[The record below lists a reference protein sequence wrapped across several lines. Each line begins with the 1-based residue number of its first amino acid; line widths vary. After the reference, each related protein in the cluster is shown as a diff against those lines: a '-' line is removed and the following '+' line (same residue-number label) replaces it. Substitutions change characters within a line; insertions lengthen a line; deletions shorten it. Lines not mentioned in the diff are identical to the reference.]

1 EQLNLARDAAWQTV
15 DSRLLGLCEQR
26 IREILGVTPHLGHRV
41 RSTAMSARVPR
52 IAAGTYT
59 AAPLR
64 KPLGDWQAAVV
75 RMSNLDPVTTE
86 IIRMRCAVYHDCKT

>member
-1 EQLNLARDAAWQTV
+1 MT
-15 DSRLLGLCEQR
+15 SR
-26 IREILGVTPHLGHRV
+26 TPRV
-41 RSTAMSARVPR
+41 AS
-52 IAAGTYT
+52 GTYA

>member
-1 EQLNLARDAAWQTV
+1 MNARN
-15 DSRLLGLCEQR
+15 
-26 IREILGVTPHLGHRV
+26 PH
-41 RSTAMSARVPR
+41 
-52 IAAGTYT
+52 IASGFYA

>member
-1 EQLNLARDAAWQTV
+1 MNTRA
-15 DSRLLGLCEQR
+15 
-26 IREILGVTPHLGHRV
+26 
-41 RSTAMSARVPR
+41 PR
-52 IAAGTYT
+52 IAAGFYA

-75 RMSNLDPVTTE
+75 RMTNLDPVTTE